1 MESNYLQIVRSVFN
15 GISQRQAAKL
25 YGVSRNT
32 VAVLVRHAH
41 SQGWLNPEDLDGLTN
56 LDFEPAMERKAGFG
70 ENRDESYQLPDY
82 EYVHRELAK
91 QHVTLTLLWEEYVEK
106 CILDGKRYYM
116 ETQFRRYYH
125 KYAKTTKATIRLQ
138 HKPGIAVQ
146 VDWAGSK
153 IAYYD
158 EDEGELCEASL
169 FVAVLPCSQLIYA
182 EAFRNEK
189 LTSWI
194 SAHINC
200 FKYFDGVPKTLVPD
214 NLKTGVNK
222 AVFYE
227 PDLNRTYQ
235 EMAEYYGTV
244 ILPTRTRKP
253 KDKAAVENS
262 VKIASHRILAKLRN
276 KTFHN
281 FFDLHE
287 SVTNALEIINSAP
300 LTGRSVSRWNAFNS
314 EEKDFLLT
322 LPPEPFVLS
331 EWSEAKVQPN
341 CHVSYR
347 GSFYSVPFE
356 YLGEPLAIRATDRTV
371 EIFYHHQ
378 RVSSHKRSWG
388 NNRYVTVNDHMP
400 PGKLFF
406 VDWDA
411 ERFLNWAGKIGRSC
425 KKVIQG
431 VLDKATIEQQAYRSC
446 FGILGLKDKYS
457 SKRLESAC
465 AYLLEA
471 GASPAY
477 SQIKRIL
484 EREEDL
490 KSKDE
495 ESNQTTKPK
504 GFSRGA
510 EYFGK
515 D

>member
-1 MESNYLQIVRSVFN
+1 MESNYLQIVRSVYN
-15 GISQRQAAKL
+15 GISQRQTAKL
-25 YGVSRNT
+25 HGVSRST
-32 VAVLVRHAH
+32 VAILVRYAQ
-41 SQGWLNPEDLDGLTN
+41 SQGWLNSQDLNELTN
-56 LDFEPAMERKAGFG
+56 LDFEPAMQRKTGLG
-70 ENRDESYQLPDY
+70 ENRDESYELPDY
-82 EYVHRELAK
+82 EYVHAELAK
-91 QHVTLTLLWEEYVEK
+91 QHVTLTLLWEEYVEE
-106 CILDGKRYYM
+106 CIQNGNRYYM

-125 KYAKTTKATIRLQ
+125 KYAKTEKATIRLH

-146 VDWAGSK
+146 LDWAGSK

-182 EAFRNEK
+182 EVFRNEK
-189 LTSWI
+189 LPSWI
-194 SAHINC
+194 AAHINC
-200 FKYFDGVPKTLVPD
+200 FKYFGGVPKTLVPD

-222 AVFYE
+222 AIFYE
-227 PDLNRTYQ
+227 PELNRTYQ

-244 ILPTRTRKP
+244 ILPTRARKP

-262 VKIASHRILAKLRN
+262 VKIASHRILGKLRN

-287 SVTNALEIINSAP
+287 SVEKALEEINSAP
-300 LTGRSVSRWNAFNS
+300 LTGRSVSRWNAFNG

-322 LPPEPFVLS
+322 LPPEPFLLS

-347 GSFYSVPFE
+347 GCFYSVPFE
-356 YLGEPLAIRATDRTV
+356 YLGESMDIRATDRTV

-378 RVSSHKRSWG
+378 RVASHKRSWG
-388 NNRYVTVNDHMP
+388 NNRYITVNDHMP

-406 VDWDA
+406 VDWDQ
-411 ERFLNWAGKIGRSC
+411 ERFLSWAEKIGRSC

-431 VLDKATIEQQAYRSC
+431 VLDKAVIEQQAYRSC

-457 SKRLESAC
+457 SKRLEAAC
-465 AYLLEA
+465 AYLLEV
-471 GASPAY
+471 GSSPTY

-490 KSKDE
+490 VARE
-495 ESNQTTKPK
+495 NESNQITKPK

-510 EYFGK
+510 DYFGK
-515 D
+515 K

>member
-1 MESNYLQIVRSVFN
+1 MESNYQQIVRSVFN

-25 YGVSRNT
+25 HGISRNT
-32 VAVLVRHAH
+32 VAILVRYAH
-41 SQGWLNPEDLDGLTN
+41 SQGWHNPKDLDELTD
-56 LDFEPAMERKAGFG
+56 LDFEPAMQRKPGFG
-70 ENRDESYQLPDY
+70 ENRDESYELPDY
-82 EYVHRELAK
+82 EYVHSELAK
-91 QHVTLTLLWEEYVEK
+91 QHVTLRLLWEEYVEN
-106 CILDGKRYYM
+106 CILNNKRYYM

-125 KYAKTTKATIRLQ
+125 KYAKTQKATIRLQ
-138 HKPGIAVQ
+138 HKPGITIQ

-182 EAFRNEK
+182 EVFRNEK
-189 LTSWI
+189 LSSWI
-194 SAHINC
+194 AAHVNC
-200 FKYFDGVPKTLVPD
+200 FQYFGGVPKTVVPD
-214 NLKTGVNK
+214 NLKSGVHK
-222 AVFYE
+222 AVFFE
-227 PDLNRTYQ
+227 PELNRTYR

-244 ILPTRTRKP
+244 ILPTRVRKP

-287 SVTNALEIINSAP
+287 GVSRALEKINSTK
-300 LTGRSVSRWNAFNS
+300 LTGRSVSRWNSFNS

-322 LPPEPFVLS
+322 LPPQPFVLS
-331 EWSEAKVQPN
+331 EWSQAKVQPN
-341 CHVSYR
+341 CHIAYH
-347 GSFYSVPFE
+347 GCFYSVPFE
-356 YLGEPLAIRATDRTV
+356 YLGETMDIRATDRTV

-378 RVSSHKRSWG
+378 RVSSHQRSWG
-388 NNRYVTVNDHMP
+388 KTRYVTVNDHMP

-406 VDWDA
+406 VDWDG
-411 ERFLNWAGKIGRSC
+411 ERFLKWAEKIGRSC
-425 KKVIQG
+425 KKVIQQ
-431 VLDKATIEQQAYRSC
+431 VLDKAVIEQQAYRSC

-457 SKRLESAC
+457 GKRLENAC
-465 AYLLEA
+465 SYLLEA
-471 GASPAY
+471 GSSPTY

-484 EREEDL
+484 ERDEDL
-490 KSKDE
+490 VSKDE
-495 ESNQTTKPK
+495 ENHHTAKPK

-510 EYFGK
+510 DYFGQ